1 MLTAAKTK
9 DQSLQNRRARLR
21 EIIQVKSVIKDREM
35 RLVSGRKTDIYFNL
49 KATMLDQEGGTLL
62 SQELLDMLCH
72 EQFDSVGGLA
82 IGAVP
87 LVQSIVI
94 SSYGK
99 IPLRAFFVRSDIKE
113 HGTMERIEANFR
125 DGDRV
130 IILDDVTTTGGSVLK
145 AIEAVRSRRA
155 SVLMVITIVD
165 RQEGAKENLQEH
177 GVELVS
183 LFTKD
188 EF

>member
-1 MLTAAKTK
+1 MLTATK
-9 DQSLQNRRARLR
+9 ARGQEICRRERLR
-21 EIIQVKSVIKDREM
+21 EIIQESSVIKDREM
-35 RLVSGRKTDIYFNL
+35 RLASGRKTDIYFNL
-49 KATMLDQEGGTLL
+49 KPTMLDQEGGYLL
-62 SQELLDMLCH
+62 AQELLKLLSR

-87 LVQSIVI
+87 LVQSVVME
-94 SSYGK
+94 SRGAM
-99 IPLRAFFVRSDIKE
+99 PLRAFFVRSDVKE
-113 HGTMERIEANFR
+113 HGTMERIEANFH

-145 AIEAVRSRRA
+145 AIEAVRSRGA
-155 SVLMVITIVD
+155 IVLMVITVVD
-165 RQEGAKENLQEH
+165 RQEGARKTLESH
-177 GVELVS
+177 GVNLVA